1 MGYKF
6 SNRSDVVIGS
16 LPWDEDYM
24 APVVLHTPEQVS
36 RAKDMVRVLRSAE
49 IIMVDFNGPI
59 SSYDATQLEYEGVDR
74 RDFVTILYD
83 DYLSEV
89 LPSW

>member
-6 SNRSDVVIGS
+6 RDRSDVVIGS
-16 LPWDEDYM
+16 LPWDEGYT

-36 RAKDMVRVLRSAE
+36 RAKNMVKIVRSAE

-74 RDFVTILYD
+74 RDFVTTLYD
-83 DYLSEV
+83 DDLSEV